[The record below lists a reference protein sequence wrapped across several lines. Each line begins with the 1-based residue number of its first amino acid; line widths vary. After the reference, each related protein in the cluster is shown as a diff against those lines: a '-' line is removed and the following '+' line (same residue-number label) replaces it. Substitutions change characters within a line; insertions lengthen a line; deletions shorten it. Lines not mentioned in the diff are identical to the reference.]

1 MSGALKGAA
10 AIALL
15 SSQIPTRKRI
25 DILTPFF
32 QPQPG
37 QTIEV
42 EASELRDFGKGKT
55 NPLNLR
61 GFIKVSPP
69 KGACFTVTR
78 NLDESDD
85 KVCKPKVLSFTLS
98 DLQKNGDIAWTIKT
112 GPEDF
117 GTELVWKTPY
127 RMAILVP
134 DIKPHKNTIIYKLI
148 ASCKAERKGPLGRKI
163 TLDFFDGDTWI
174 IDFPENDE
182 LLPQPESIPN
192 LYMAIA
198 NSKAGVP
205 NKKKGDAAGTE
216 TSTSTA
222 SGTATGTQVV
232 TTKGEGEALDQ
243 MDDRAVWGIPARNSY
258 RMDGYR
264 FMPFGTTTKWFK
276 GICRYTYRGAE
287 DDPDTGRM
295 ECHDV
300 DGFDE
305 VNMPLFCLKDLR

>member
-1 MSGALKGAA
+1 MSALLKGAA
-10 AIALL
+10 TIALL
-15 SSQIPTRKRI
+15 SGEISISKRI
-25 DILTPFF
+25 DILTPYFE
-32 QPQPG
+32 PRPG

-42 EASELRDFGKGKT
+42 DAADLRDYGKGKT

-69 KGACFTVTR
+69 KNTCFTVTR
-78 NLDESDD
+78 NLDERDD
-85 KVCKPKVLSFTLS
+85 KICKPKILSFTLR
-98 DLQKNGDIAWTIKT
+98 DLQKNGNIVWTIKT
-112 GPEDF
+112 SPQDF

-127 RMAILVP
+127 RMAVVVP
-134 DIKPHKNTIIYKLI
+134 DIKPHKHTVDYKLI
-148 ASCKAERKGPLGRKI
+148 ASCKAQREGPLGRKI

-182 LLPQPESIPN
+182 LLPQPEAIPN

-205 NKKKGDAAGTE
+205 NKKKADDAGTATE
-216 TSTSTA
+216 SSTNTS
-222 SGTATGTQVV
+222 TATGTQVV
-232 TTKGEGEALDQ
+232 TTKAEGEALDQ
-243 MDDRAVWGIPARNSY
+243 MDDRAIWGIPARNSY

-276 GICRYTYRGAE
+276 GQCRYTYRGSD
-287 DDPDTGRM
+287 DDPDTGRI

-305 VNMPLFCLKDLR
+305 VNMPLICLKDLR